1 MDPKFGVSEWDPA
14 ELDVRQT
21 RHGTYESRP
30 PPRGGTWR
38 DQIKEE
44 AYKLRQKQREADSPE
59 FISPHST
66 TDTMDTDE
74 AQEINKQ
81 IMEKIEKEPQG
92 SEYLN
97 IVGEGKYEN
106 MGETLDTG
114 ATFSTVTEMQAE
126 VEKDQQ
132 AYEEIESLEDSHI
145 VSFPKLDKEKEALR
159 RKTQGERVPF
169 ETEDLMTSLTNITE
183 PPPIAFTDPSDFD
196 EVLREG
202 DEYLSK
208 IEEELGNEARK
219 QILSRVEKGFAKT
232 VRWETINFPLQQL
245 MKYHLRLPFPHAPK
259 VLSRNPKMWVNK
271 TPILEHPAVLIA
283 IPEWESKYGTKSYA
297 VDVKE
302 GYIYAVRN
310 EDWERLVERAY
321 VATDE
326 PLEIEQ
332 ITPVEKETLVEEV
345 RTLNSKEKV
354 PLAESTR
361 KDFREPIQKGKGIPG
376 ADFLDSEP
384 RPRVPEKE
392 LETPKRKLS
401 FGDSADKE
409 QFAKEIEKDIKDAEQ
424 AQWALETERMQI
436 EIEIVTLERERQRIA
451 EERLKALRQQ
461 RKKLEES
468 IMKMSNEM
476 SKDINLV
483 TEDRKQR
490 RINMENEYL
499 NQIDLEEAAVDD
511 FFPVLS
517 RIEEIQP
524 DVMTTDSKISSTVDP
539 IEFMDEE
546 ALMKLKLKHMRA
558 EQCRTRTH
566 KMYKLFLESATD
578 AKKKESLEH
587 MLLATINN
595 LDRKM
600 SKFKEGLDD
609 YDQKEQHVLMQTERL
624 QNEQEKALQEQR
636 ELQEV
641 LQGLQEK
648 HKVAEEELKALQREK
663 DDSDKKKKEMEDK
676 INKERKAKIWREQR
690 LEEER
695 QKLKDLER
703 KRKEKGSLKGEE
715 EENKKVREQQ
725 DRLLAERLMEK
736 ERKEREMKDRHLA
749 EQLQKKQRL
758 EKDER
763 EKFLTD
769 QLLEKERQEEEEMMR
784 IKEEQEQ
791 LDREEQIRLEEEKQ
805 FNLTEE
811 QERLQRQEI
820 ERLRKEHLK
829 TLEREKREKEK
840 KQAQGKARKP
850 TEEEQKQE
858 KESLLDALHSVVNG
872 SKPSKPKDL
881 GWDYQ
886 KDKEAKRVFERK
898 KELQKLREREKER
911 KSKQCPE
918 CRYPKHPGPCPCK
931 LCGKKEHE
939 HEFKDCP
946 KSRPPKEVP
955 EQTMEFCI
963 ECMVPHPPGRCI
975 CKLCKT
981 IGHTATECPWLEEAK
996 ATTKPPKIER
1006 EDEEPEVL
1014 FCLHCR
1020 SETHRIEDCAA
1031 YKVAQAKRKKVWCER
1046 CKQYGHTMADCL
1058 DEKQEQRNREIER
1071 EIMKRKQ
1078 QLEEI
1083 DRKMHQVKRQAE
1095 RDIGKP
1101 PQDRDIRDYPVGGRK
1116 PVTKPKKSDREPEP
1130 PPPPREGLPSG
1141 PPVGAGGGGE
1151 PPEGDD
1157 PSEPDDSD
1165 TDESDE
1171 EESDDTEATEE
1182 SGFLYD
1188 EEGRKI
1194 DIKQFYEAIRKRKK
1208 RTAKG
1213 EDEIPFKVVRGPR
1226 GHRGSKGRKGAPGD
1240 PVISQNLDR
1249 SVDANVTIDTAGLE
1263 KTFRQMGESMKEVFT
1278 SQQIFNRTMKDTLE
1292 ASTKAQEKQTEALE
1306 KLNIS
1311 TKQRDHDHMFAAI
1324 QPYDGKDSKEFDA
1337 WIEQIMTAC
1346 KISGRNPKFVA
1357 LAKSTDPKVMEMSE
1371 EGEEQQEE
1379 LNILSEDKGPGRFRN
1394 PNLANLICYKC
1405 GGYGHYGRE
1414 CPEANQAMEQ
1424 LEDRIV
1430 GRIEHSFNAF
1440 TPVTLQYMN
1449 DMIVKAAKLE
1459 VSRKLAKKKLE
1470 KLKNQRGGDPQD
1482 KTQYPVGRG
1491 RGQPPRQGQQ
1501 VGRPPLTPTAPPM
1514 PAQQVPQPTTTRG
1527 RGRGGANIVIK
1538 RGGRQGTQPPQNPQ
1552 QTTKK
1557 VTFQQPAQVIVKS
1570 EPEQAKVE
1578 PNPFLQPHLPEIH
1591 EMTEELEETDLDN
1604 MSQEELDEL
1613 QNQLDQELQ
1622 AEFQEEVPE
1631 EAQ

>member
-1 MDPKFGVSEWDPA
+1 
-14 ELDVRQT
+14 
-21 RHGTYESRP
+21 
-30 PPRGGTWR
+30 
-38 DQIKEE
+38 
-44 AYKLRQKQREADSPE
+44 
-59 FISPHST
+59 
-66 TDTMDTDE
+66 
-74 AQEINKQ
+74 
-81 IMEKIEKEPQG
+81 
-92 SEYLN
+92 
-97 IVGEGKYEN
+97 
-106 MGETLDTG
+106 
-114 ATFSTVTEMQAE
+114 
-126 VEKDQQ
+126 
-132 AYEEIESLEDSHI
+132 
-145 VSFPKLDKEKEALR
+145 
-159 RKTQGERVPF
+159 
-169 ETEDLMTSLTNITE
+169 
-183 PPPIAFTDPSDFD
+183 
-196 EVLREG
+196 
-202 DEYLSK
+202 
-208 IEEELGNEARK
+208 
-219 QILSRVEKGFAKT
+219 
-232 VRWETINFPLQQL
+232 
-245 MKYHLRLPFPHAPK
+245 
-259 VLSRNPKMWVNK
+259 
-271 TPILEHPAVLIA
+271 
-283 IPEWESKYGTKSYA
+283 
-297 VDVKE
+297 
-302 GYIYAVRN
+302 
-310 EDWERLVERAY
+310 
-321 VATDE
+321 
-326 PLEIEQ
+326 
-332 ITPVEKETLVEEV
+332 
-345 RTLNSKEKV
+345 
-354 PLAESTR
+354 
-361 KDFREPIQKGKGIPG
+361 
-376 ADFLDSEP
+376 
-384 RPRVPEKE
+384 
-392 LETPKRKLS
+392 
-401 FGDSADKE
+401 
-409 QFAKEIEKDIKDAEQ
+409 
-424 AQWALETERMQI
+424 
-436 EIEIVTLERERQRIA
+436 
-451 EERLKALRQQ
+451 
-461 RKKLEES
+461 
-468 IMKMSNEM
+468 M

-511 FFPVLS
+511 FFPVLTKV
-517 RIEEIQP
+517 EEIQP
-524 DVMTTDSKISSTVDP
+524 DVMTTDAQISSTVDP

-609 YDQKEQHVLMQTERL
+609 YDQKEQHVLMQTEKL

-641 LQGLQEK
+641 LQGLQVK
-648 HKVAEEELKALQREK
+648 HKVAENELKALQKEK
-663 DDSDKKKKEMEDK
+663 EDADEKKKEMEDR
-676 INKERKAKIWREQR
+676 INRERKARIWREQR
-690 LEEER
+690 LEE
-695 QKLKDLER
+695 QK
-703 KRKEKGSLKGEE
+703 
-715 EENKKVREQQ
+715 
-725 DRLLAERLMEK
+725 
-736 ERKEREMKDRHLA
+736 
-749 EQLQKKQRL
+749 
-758 EKDER
+758 
-763 EKFLTD
+763 
-769 QLLEKERQEEEEMMR
+769 
-784 IKEEQEQ
+784 
-791 LDREEQIRLEEEKQ
+791 
-805 FNLTEE
+805 
-811 QERLQRQEI
+811 RLQRKEL

-850 TEEEQKQE
+850 TKEEQKQE
-858 KESLLDALHSVVNG
+858 KENLLDALHSVVNG

-898 KELQKLREREKER
+898 KELQKLREKERER
-911 KSKQCPE
+911 KSKHCPE
-918 CRYPKHPGPCPCK
+918 CRYPKHSGPCPCK
-931 LCGKKEHE
+931 LCGKKG

-946 KSRPPKEVP
+946 KSRPPEEVP

-996 ATTKPPKIER
+996 GTTKPPKIETG
-1006 EDEEPEVL
+1006 DEEPEVL

-1058 DEKQEQRNREIER
+1058 DEKQEKRNREIER

-1165 TDESDE
+1165 SDESDE

-1194 DIKQFYEAIRKRKK
+1194 DIKQFYETIRKRKK
-1208 RTAKG
+1208 RTAKE

-1226 GHRGSKGRKGAPGD
+1226 GHRGSKGRKGPPGD

-1357 LAKSTDPKVMEMSE
+1357 LAKSTGAVTEVILSMKPKVTWVEFVEELRRCFSDSKTRVHAAAIYNEFRRQDDNENLRSYIHKYTRLHREATGKATDEEFDTHNKLHFLSRLRNSTIATKISQSEEFEKFDGYSLKNCIEKALMLESRLQIREMVTIARENLENKDPKVMEMSE

-1424 LEDRIV
+1424 FEDRIV
-1430 GRIEHSFNAF
+1430 GRIEHSFNAY

-1501 VGRPPLTPTAPPM
+1501 VGRPPLTPTATPM
-1514 PAQQVPQPTTTRG
+1514 PAQQAPQPTTTRG

-1538 RGGRQGTQPPQNPQ
+1538 RGGRQGTPPPQNPQ

-1570 EPEQAKVE
+1570 EPEQTKVE

-1604 MSQEELDEL
+1604 MTQEELDEL

-1631 EAQ
+1631 EVQ

>member
-1 MDPKFGVSEWDPA
+1 MSKTVIRKRSKQKEIDPKFGVSEWDPA

-44 AYKLRQKQREADSPE
+44 AYKLRQRQREADSPE

-81 IMEKIEKEPQG
+81 IMEKIEKEPEG

-106 MGETLDTG
+106 VEETLDTG

-169 ETEDLMTSLTNITE
+169 ETEDLMTSLTKIAE

-208 IEEELGNEARK
+208 IEEELGNEGRK
-219 QILSRVEKGFAKT
+219 QVLSRVEKGFAKT
-232 VRWETINFPLQQL
+232 VRWEPINFPLQQL

-259 VLSRNPKMWVNK
+259 VLSRNPRMWVDK

-283 IPEWESKYGTKSYA
+283 IPEWETKYGTKSYA
-297 VDVKE
+297 VDVRE
-302 GYIYAVRN
+302 GYIYAIRN

-332 ITPVEKETLVEEV
+332 ITPVEKETLTEEV
-345 RTLNSKEKV
+345 QTLNS
-354 PLAESTR
+354 
-361 KDFREPIQKGKGIPG
+361 
-376 ADFLDSEP
+376 
-384 RPRVPEKE
+384 
-392 LETPKRKLS
+392 
-401 FGDSADKE
+401 
-409 QFAKEIEKDIKDAEQ
+409 
-424 AQWALETERMQI
+424 
-436 EIEIVTLERERQRIA
+436 
-451 EERLKALRQQ
+451 
-461 RKKLEES
+461 
-468 IMKMSNEM
+468 
-476 SKDINLV
+476 
-483 TEDRKQR
+483 
-490 RINMENEYL
+490 
-499 NQIDLEEAAVDD
+499 
-511 FFPVLS
+511 
-517 RIEEIQP
+517 
-524 DVMTTDSKISSTVDP
+524 
-539 IEFMDEE
+539 
-546 ALMKLKLKHMRA
+546 
-558 EQCRTRTH
+558 
-566 KMYKLFLESATD
+566 
-578 AKKKESLEH
+578 
-587 MLLATINN
+587 
-595 LDRKM
+595 
-600 SKFKEGLDD
+600 
-609 YDQKEQHVLMQTERL
+609 
-624 QNEQEKALQEQR
+624 
-636 ELQEV
+636 
-641 LQGLQEK
+641 
-648 HKVAEEELKALQREK
+648 
-663 DDSDKKKKEMEDK
+663 
-676 INKERKAKIWREQR
+676 
-690 LEEER
+690 
-695 QKLKDLER
+695 
-703 KRKEKGSLKGEE
+703 KEKGSLKGEE
-715 EENKKVREQQ
+715 EENKKIREQQ

-736 ERKEREMKDRHLA
+736 ERKEREIKDRNLA

-763 EKFLTD
+763 EKFLTE
-769 QLLEKERQEEEEMMR
+769 QLLEKERQEEEEMIR

-805 FNLTEE
+805 LNLTEE
-811 QERLQRQEI
+811 QKRLQRKEL

-829 TLEREKREKEK
+829 TLEKEKKEKEK
-840 KQAQGKARKP
+840 GQAQGKAGKP

-898 KELQKLREREKER
+898 KELQKLREKER
-911 KSKQCPE
+911 KSKRCSE

-931 LCGKKEHE
+931 LCGRKG

-946 KSRPPKEVP
+946 KLKPPKEVS
-955 EQTMEFCI
+955 EQTIEFCI

-996 ATTKPPKIER
+996 ATTKPPKTET
-1006 EDEEPEVL
+1006 EDGEPEVL

-1031 YKVAQAKRKKVWCER
+1031 YKVAQAKRKKVWCEK

-1071 EIMKRKQ
+1071 EILKRKQ

-1101 PQDRDIRDYPVGGRK
+1101 PQDKDTRDYPVGGRR
-1116 PVTKPKKSDREPEP
+1116 PVTKPRKSDREPEP

-1165 TDESDE
+1165 SDEDDE

-1213 EDEIPFKVVRGPR
+1213 EDEIPFKVVR
-1226 GHRGSKGRKGAPGD
+1226 D
-1240 PVISQNLDR
+1240 
-1249 SVDANVTIDTAGLE
+1249 
-1263 KTFRQMGESMKEVFT
+1263 
-1278 SQQIFNRTMKDTLE
+1278 
-1292 ASTKAQEKQTEALE
+1292 
-1306 KLNIS
+1306 
-1311 TKQRDHDHMFAAI
+1311 
-1324 QPYDGKDSKEFDA
+1324 
-1337 WIEQIMTAC
+1337 
-1346 KISGRNPKFVA
+1346 
-1357 LAKSTDPKVMEMSE
+1357 
-1371 EGEEQQEE
+1371 
-1379 LNILSEDKGPGRFRN
+1379 
-1394 PNLANLICYKC
+1394 
-1405 GGYGHYGRE
+1405 
-1414 CPEANQAMEQ
+1414 
-1424 LEDRIV
+1424 
-1430 GRIEHSFNAF
+1430 
-1440 TPVTLQYMN
+1440 
-1449 DMIVKAAKLE
+1449 LE
-1459 VSRKLAKKKLE
+1459 VTGDQKEE
-1470 KLKNQRGGDPQD
+1470 KD
-1482 KTQYPVGRG
+1482 
-1491 RGQPPRQGQQ
+1491 
-1501 VGRPPLTPTAPPM
+1501 
-1514 PAQQVPQPTTTRG
+1514 
-1527 RGRGGANIVIK
+1527 
-1538 RGGRQGTQPPQNPQ
+1538 
-1552 QTTKK
+1552 
-1557 VTFQQPAQVIVKS
+1557 
-1570 EPEQAKVE
+1570 
-1578 PNPFLQPHLPEIH
+1578 LQEI
-1591 EMTEELEETDLDN
+1591 
-1604 MSQEELDEL
+1604 Q
-1613 QNQLDQELQ
+1613 
-1622 AEFQEEVPE
+1622 
-1631 EAQ
+1631 

>member
-1 MDPKFGVSEWDPA
+1 MSKTIIRKRSKQKEIDPKFGVSEWDPA

-44 AYKLRQKQREADSPE
+44 AYKLRQRQREADSPE

-81 IMEKIEKEPQG
+81 IMEKIEKEPEG

-106 MGETLDTG
+106 VGETLDTG

-169 ETEDLMTSLTNITE
+169 ETEDLMTSLTKIAE

-208 IEEELGNEARK
+208 IEEELGNEGRK
-219 QILSRVEKGFAKT
+219 QVLSRVEKGFAKT
-232 VRWETINFPLQQL
+232 VRWEPINFPLQHL

-259 VLSRNPKMWVNK
+259 VLSRNPRVWVNK
-271 TPILEHPAVLIA
+271 TPILEHPAVLIT
-283 IPEWESKYGTKSYA
+283 IPEWETKYGTKSYA
-297 VDVKE
+297 VDVRE

-332 ITPVEKETLVEEV
+332 ITPVEKETLTEEV
-345 RTLNSKEKV
+345 QTLNSKEKI

-361 KDFREPIQKGKGIPG
+361 KDFRDPIQKGRGAPG
-376 ADFLDSEP
+376 TDFLSSEP

-392 LETPKRKLS
+392 IETPKRKLS
-401 FGDSADKE
+401 FEDSTDEE
-409 QFAKEIEKDIKDAEQ
+409 QLAEEIEKDIKEAEQ

-436 EIEIVTLERERQRIA
+436 EIERVKLEKERQRIA
-451 EERLKALRQQ
+451 EERLKALRHQ
-461 RKKLEES
+461 RKKLEQS

-476 SKDINLV
+476 SKDKNLV

-511 FFPVLS
+511 FFPVLT
-517 RIEEIQP
+517 RVEEIQP
-524 DVMTTDSKISSTVDP
+524 DVMTTDSQISSTVDP

-578 AKKKESLEH
+578 ARKKENLEH

-641 LQGLQEK
+641 LQGLQAK
-648 HKVAEEELKALQREK
+648 HKVAEDELKALQKEK
-663 DDSDKKKKEMEDK
+663 EDSDKKKKEMEDK

-695 QKLKDLER
+695 QKLKELER
-703 KRKEKGSLKGEE
+703 KRKEKGSLKDEE

-725 DRLLAERLMEK
+725 DRLLAERLIEK
-736 ERKEREMKDRHLA
+736 ERREREIKDRNLA

-763 EKFLTD
+763 EKFLTE
-769 QLLEKERQEEEEMMR
+769 QLLEKERQEEEEMIR

-791 LDREEQIRLEEEKQ
+791 LDREEQIRIEEEKQ

-811 QERLQRQEI
+811 QKRLQRKEL

-840 KQAQGKARKP
+840 KQTQRKARKP

-898 KELQKLREREKER
+898 KELQKLREKER
-911 KSKQCPE
+911 
-918 CRYPKHPGPCPCK
+918 R
-931 LCGKKEHE
+931 
-939 HEFKDCP
+939 
-946 KSRPPKEVP
+946 V
-955 EQTMEFCI
+955 
-963 ECMVPHPPGRCI
+963 
-975 CKLCKT
+975 
-981 IGHTATECPWLEEAK
+981 
-996 ATTKPPKIER
+996 
-1006 EDEEPEVL
+1006 
-1014 FCLHCR
+1014 
-1020 SETHRIEDCAA
+1020 
-1031 YKVAQAKRKKVWCER
+1031 
-1046 CKQYGHTMADCL
+1046 
-1058 DEKQEQRNREIER
+1058 
-1071 EIMKRKQ
+1071 
-1078 QLEEI
+1078 
-1083 DRKMHQVKRQAE
+1083 
-1095 RDIGKP
+1095 
-1101 PQDRDIRDYPVGGRK
+1101 
-1116 PVTKPKKSDREPEP
+1116 
-1130 PPPPREGLPSG
+1130 
-1141 PPVGAGGGGE
+1141 
-1151 PPEGDD
+1151 
-1157 PSEPDDSD
+1157 
-1165 TDESDE
+1165 
-1171 EESDDTEATEE
+1171 
-1182 SGFLYD
+1182 
-1188 EEGRKI
+1188 
-1194 DIKQFYEAIRKRKK
+1194 
-1208 RTAKG
+1208 
-1213 EDEIPFKVVRGPR
+1213 
-1226 GHRGSKGRKGAPGD
+1226 
-1240 PVISQNLDR
+1240 
-1249 SVDANVTIDTAGLE
+1249 
-1263 KTFRQMGESMKEVFT
+1263 
-1278 SQQIFNRTMKDTLE
+1278 
-1292 ASTKAQEKQTEALE
+1292 
-1306 KLNIS
+1306 
-1311 TKQRDHDHMFAAI
+1311 
-1324 QPYDGKDSKEFDA
+1324 
-1337 WIEQIMTAC
+1337 
-1346 KISGRNPKFVA
+1346 
-1357 LAKSTDPKVMEMSE
+1357 
-1371 EGEEQQEE
+1371 
-1379 LNILSEDKGPGRFRN
+1379 
-1394 PNLANLICYKC
+1394 
-1405 GGYGHYGRE
+1405 
-1414 CPEANQAMEQ
+1414 
-1424 LEDRIV
+1424 
-1430 GRIEHSFNAF
+1430 
-1440 TPVTLQYMN
+1440 
-1449 DMIVKAAKLE
+1449 
-1459 VSRKLAKKKLE
+1459 
-1470 KLKNQRGGDPQD
+1470 
-1482 KTQYPVGRG
+1482 
-1491 RGQPPRQGQQ
+1491 
-1501 VGRPPLTPTAPPM
+1501 
-1514 PAQQVPQPTTTRG
+1514 
-1527 RGRGGANIVIK
+1527 
-1538 RGGRQGTQPPQNPQ
+1538 
-1552 QTTKK
+1552 
-1557 VTFQQPAQVIVKS
+1557 
-1570 EPEQAKVE
+1570 
-1578 PNPFLQPHLPEIH
+1578 
-1591 EMTEELEETDLDN
+1591 
-1604 MSQEELDEL
+1604 
-1613 QNQLDQELQ
+1613 
-1622 AEFQEEVPE
+1622 
-1631 EAQ
+1631 